1 MPDRAIF
8 KDTPLDIVQRA
19 QFAWS
24 DILRRAQ
31 GDVVGAFGLDPRERS
46 YRVLASGPYWR
57 LRDYGGR
64 GSSAIPLLLIAAPIK
79 RPYIWDLAPASSA
92 VRYCLR
98 QGLRVNLLEWRPASR
113 RTGNPGLD
121 EYMQAIADSVAKVS
135 NNTSNSKPV
144 LVGHSLGGTLAAIY
158 GAFAP
163 KSVKGLVLLGAPLCF
178 QPGTSRFR
186 DGLVSLVPPGLSGAD
201 SFPGS
206 LLSYASALASP
217 DTFVWSRL
225 MDAGLSIADHR
236 AMEIHGRVERW
247 SLDEV
252 PLPGRLVHQ
261 IVDWLYREDRL
272 YRGILRIRGK
282 AVGPGNLSLP
292 TLVVVNSNDDVAS
305 PTSMKPFVAAMPPGR
320 VQTIEY
326 PGETGVCLQHLG
338 ILVGHEAYRT
348 IWPKIIAW
356 IKVRR

>member
-8 KDTPLDIVQRA
+8 NDTPLYIVQRA

-64 GSSAIPLLLIAAPIK
+64 ASSATPLLLIAAPIK
-79 RPYIWDLAPASSA
+79 RPYIWDLAPAASA

-98 QGLRVNLLEWRPASR
+98 QGLRVNLLEWKPASR

-121 EYMQAIADSVAKVS
+121 EYMQAIADSIAVVS
-135 NNTSNSKPV
+135 KNASNSKPV
-144 LVGHSLGGTLAAIY
+144 LAGHSLGGTLAAIY

-163 KSVKGLVLLGAPLCF
+163 KSAKGLVLLDTPLCF

-186 DGLVSLVPPGLSGAD
+186 DGLVSLVPAGEAEAD

-206 LLSYASALASP
+206 LLSYVSMLASP

-225 MDAGLSIADHR
+225 MDAGLSIADYR

-261 IVDWLYREDRL
+261 ILDWLYREDRL
-272 YRGILRIRGK
+272 CRGTLEIRGK
-282 AVGPGNLSLP
+282 AIGPGNLSLP
-292 TLVVVNSNDDVAS
+292 TLVVVNSKDDVAS
-305 PTSMKPFVAAMPPGR
+305 PASIRPFVAAMAPGQ

-326 PGETGVCLQHLG
+326 PGETGVCLQHLA

-356 IKVRR
+356 IKARR

>member
-1 MPDRAIF
+1 VPDRATF

-31 GDVVGAFGLDPRERS
+31 GNVVGAFGFDPREHS

-64 GSSAIPLLLIAAPIK
+64 GSSATPLLLIAAPIK
-79 RPYIWDLAPASSA
+79 RPYIWDLAPAASA

-98 QGLRVNLLEWRPASR
+98 QGLRVNMLEWKPASR
-113 RTGNPGLD
+113 LTGNPGLD
-121 EYMQAIADSVAKVS
+121 EYMQAIADSIAKVS
-135 NNTSNSKPV
+135 KDASNSNPV
-144 LVGHSLGGTLAAIY
+144 LAGHSLGGTLAAIY
-158 GAFAP
+158 GASAP
-163 KSVKGLVLLGAPLCF
+163 KSAKGLVLLDAPLCF

-186 DGLVSLVPPGLSGAD
+186 DGLVSLVPPGLSGAG

-206 LLSYASALASP
+206 LLSYVSALASP
-217 DTFVWSRL
+217 HTFVWSRL
-225 MDAGLSIADHR
+225 MDAGLSMSDHR

-252 PLPGRLVHQ
+252 PLPGKLVHQ
-261 IVDWLYREDRL
+261 ILDWLYREDRL
-272 YRGILRIRGK
+272 YRGTLKIGGK
-282 AVGPGNLSLP
+282 AIGPGNLSLP
-292 TLVVVNSNDDVAS
+292 TLVVVNSDDDVAS
-305 PTSMKPFVAAMPPGR
+305 PMSIRPFVAAMPRGQ
-320 VQTIEY
+320 VQVIEY
-326 PGETGVCLQHLG
+326 PGETGVCLQHLA
-338 ILVGHEAYRT
+338 ILVGHEAFRT

-356 IKVRR
+356 VKARR